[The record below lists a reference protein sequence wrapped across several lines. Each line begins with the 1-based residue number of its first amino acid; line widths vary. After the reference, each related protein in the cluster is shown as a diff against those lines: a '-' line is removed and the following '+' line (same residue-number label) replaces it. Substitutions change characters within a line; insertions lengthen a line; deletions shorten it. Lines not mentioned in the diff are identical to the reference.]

1 MDANISYGSI
11 RDLETQT
18 LLAGELGFIKKG
30 ELDTAKQDINE
41 IEKMHQVLI
50 KTIKTKPLN
59 PWPLESLDPRL

>member
-59 PWPLESLDPRL
+59 P

>member
-50 KTIKTKPLN
+50 KTIKTKTF
-59 PWPLESLDPRL
+59 ESLTP